1 MNVCLPKNEDRLKKG
16 SDLCSTQLKNDLEQI
31 LQDDIWDEFC
41 LFNYEKLKKCDLLST
56 CFSFEDATINEWIY
70 KIKVLHDLTLPKAVT

>member
-1 MNVCLPKNEDRLKKG
+1 M
-16 SDLCSTQLKNDLEQI
+16 
-31 LQDDIWDEFC
+31 QDDIWDEFC

-70 KIKVLHDLTLPKAVT
+70 KIRVLHDLTLPKAVT